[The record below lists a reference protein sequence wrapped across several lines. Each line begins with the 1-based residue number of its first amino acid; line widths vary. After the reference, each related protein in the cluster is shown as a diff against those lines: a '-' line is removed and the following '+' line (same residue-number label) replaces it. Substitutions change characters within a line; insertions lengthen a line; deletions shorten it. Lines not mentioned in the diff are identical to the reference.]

1 MRRPKAHPLVI
12 AAIAVLSPAAVSCGG
27 SSETSADSTETAV
40 LAPAT
45 GLTLVGPRV
54 ASDVIDG
61 LSPVIIDVR
70 TPAEFA
76 EGHIE
81 GARLIDISSP
91 TFAAD
96 IEALDRAGVYF
107 VYCRSGNRS
116 SVATS
121 QMMALGFDSVYE
133 LDGGVIAWSNEG
145 LELVG

>member
-1 MRRPKAHPLVI
+1 MAYLFFV
-12 AAIAVLSPAAVSCGG
+12 AAIAVLSPSVVACGG
-27 SSETSADSTETAV
+27 ASETSAESAETV
-40 LAPAT
+40 TLTPAA

-54 ASDVIDG
+54 ASEVIEG

-81 GARLIDISSP
+81 GATLIDISSP
-91 TFAAD
+91 SFAAD
-96 IEALDRAGVYF
+96 IEALDRSGVYF

-121 QMMALGFDSVYE
+121 EMMALGFESVYE

-145 LELVG
+145 FELVG